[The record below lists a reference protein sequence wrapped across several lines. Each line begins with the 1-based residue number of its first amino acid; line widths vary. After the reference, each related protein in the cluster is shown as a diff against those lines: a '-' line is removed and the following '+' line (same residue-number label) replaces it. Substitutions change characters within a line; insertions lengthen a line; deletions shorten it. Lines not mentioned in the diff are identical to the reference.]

1 MERRST
7 EIDQANQ
14 NGSQVR
20 KVGLPPPVKRGE
32 DMETE
37 INIIDADKIGSA
49 TSPLN
54 LGRTVAVVPS
64 SRIPRAGDVVVVSA
78 LTDSATY
85 NMLELPTGRL
95 AKINPGDVLIGVLG
109 RRRALKGFVG
119 DVPATVNAGDQLH
132 LLNMGGVIGSCTGHH
147 SSLSDAIQVEVIGLA
162 SDEHGRVLNIAD
174 AALPLRTSLGETA
187 PLVIIAGTCMNS
199 GKTYAATE
207 LIKQA
212 TRAGLQVAAAKLSGI
227 ACLRDTLNMA
237 DHGATA
243 IASFLDCGLPSTV
256 GATDLASVAKTIISR
271 LNESSPDLIVI
282 ELGDGLLGGY
292 SVESVFADKELRGAT
307 AGLVFCATDYV
318 GAWGGIQLLRQR
330 GIEIDAMAGS
340 VTDSQM
346 GEDFIESEFGVP
358 AANARRNGARL
369 FKLLEPKVAAFGIR
383 VSSSESVI
391 SQDDNLEKSEVPV
404 GGLR

>member
-1 MERRST
+1 VRLCLAKWLAESFLGGQKMGRT
-7 EIDQANQ
+7 KAN
-14 NGSQVR
+14 SEL
-20 KVGLPPPVKRGE
+20 K
-32 DMETE
+32 
-37 INIIDADKIGSA
+37 IIEADKIGSA

-54 LGRTVAVVPS
+54 LGRSIAVVPAS
-64 SRIPRAGDVVVVSA
+64 GPPQAGDVIVARA

-85 NMLELPTGRL
+85 HMLELPTGRL

-119 DVPATVNAGDQLH
+119 DVPASVNAGDQLH

-162 SDEHGRVLNIAD
+162 SDEQGRVLNIAD
-174 AALPLRTSLGETA
+174 AALPPQTSLGETA

-212 TRAGLQVAAAKLSGI
+212 TRTGLRVAGAKLSGI

-237 DHGATA
+237 DHGAIA

-256 GATDLASVAKTIISR
+256 GATNLAAVAKTIISR

-292 SVESVFADKELRGAT
+292 SVESVFADLELREAT
-307 AGLVFCATDYV
+307 AGLVFCASDYV
-318 GAWGGIQLLRQR
+318 GAWGGIELLRRR
-330 GIEIDAMAGS
+330 GIEIDVIAGS

-346 GEDFIESEFGVP
+346 GQDFIEKEFGVP
-358 AANARRNGARL
+358 AANARRNGEHLFQLLRPKLEEARSTIN
-369 FKLLEPKVAAFGIR
+369 A
-383 VSSSESVI
+383 
-391 SQDDNLEKSEVPV
+391 
-404 GGLR
+404 